1 MKVIVWSTGYG
12 VPDGVGRPAV
22 VAVNGQVWRVPIREV
37 TAVPQA
43 VVDELI
49 RSRYPVEVV
58 DETNE
63 QEEK

>member
-1 MKVIVWSTGYG
+1 
-12 VPDGVGRPAV
+12 
-22 VAVNGQVWRVPIREV
+22 VWRVPIREV